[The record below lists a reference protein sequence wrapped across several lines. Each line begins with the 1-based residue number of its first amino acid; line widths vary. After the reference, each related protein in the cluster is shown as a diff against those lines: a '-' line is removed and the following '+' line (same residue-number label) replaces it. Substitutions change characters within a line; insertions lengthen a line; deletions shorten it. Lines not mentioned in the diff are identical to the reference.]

1 MLQVLAI
8 SPLFLFAVPEAVPIP
23 VKCLS
28 IRVILQ
34 KVSLMQKN
42 WMGFYLVCVVDI
54 PKFGSK
60 RKFLSDISLASR
72 FIHFIP
78 LLCQFSY
85 FIL

>member
-34 KVSLMQKN
+34 KVSLMRKN
-42 WMGFYLVCVVDI
+42 
-54 PKFGSK
+54 
-60 RKFLSDISLASR
+60 
-72 FIHFIP
+72 
-78 LLCQFSY
+78 
-85 FIL
+85 